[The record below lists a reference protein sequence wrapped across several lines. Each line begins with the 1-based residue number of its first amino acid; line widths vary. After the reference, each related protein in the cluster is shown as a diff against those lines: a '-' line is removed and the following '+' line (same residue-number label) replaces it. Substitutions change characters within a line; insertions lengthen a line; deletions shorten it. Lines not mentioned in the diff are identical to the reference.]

1 MSGWDAIVF
10 DLDDTL
16 YAERDYVFSGF
27 RAVAVWGERCLGFPS
42 DQIYAELVERFE
54 HGSRRNTFDDWLASR
69 GLPPDEYVDKMVQ
82 VYRRHEPVLPPF
94 PGVTGLLDRL
104 VGRCRLGLV
113 SDGWLAV
120 QRRKLTALGL
130 ERYFGAVVFSD
141 EWGRAAWKPSP
152 RPFEIAME
160 RLAARPAQSVYV
172 ADNPQKDFLG
182 ARRAGMF
189 AIRLRRPEG
198 LYRDYEPV
206 SADHAPH
213 YETGDLVELE
223 HVLSQSRHV
232 TVAAPCRG

>member
-1 MSGWDAIVF
+1 MSGWDTIVF

-16 YAERDYVFSGF
+16 YAERDYAFSGF
-27 RAVAVWGERCLGFPS
+27 RAVAVWGEQRLGWPAA
-42 DQIYAELVERFE
+42 QIYADLVERFE
-54 HGSRRNTFDDWLASR
+54 RGSRQNTFDDWLVSR
-69 GLPPDEYVDKMVQ
+69 GLPAGEHVDMMVQ
-82 VYRRHEPVLPPF
+82 VYRRHEPVLNPF

-104 VGRCRLGLV
+104 AGRCRLGLV

-120 QRRKLTALGL
+120 QQRKLAALGL
-130 ERYFGAVVFSD
+130 ERHFGAVVFSD

-160 RLAARPAQSVYV
+160 RLAARPAQSIYV

-189 AIRLRRPEG
+189 SIRLRRPEG
-198 LYRDYEPV
+198 LYRDHEPV
-206 SADHAPH
+206 SANYAPD
-213 YETGDLVELE
+213 YETDDLVELE

-232 TVAAPCRG
+232 TMTASCRD